1 MKKRFQKDPMVL
13 KSVDDKFKRLVLL
26 EELQRSPA
34 LDLSQK
40 KWLREELMRTRRGI
54 QGERES
60 VHCLDHYLKDAEN
73 NVLLHDL
80 RFVSDGEVTS
90 LCFLNPSDLAN

>member
-1 MKKRFQKDPMVL
+1 MAL

-40 KWLREELMRTRRGI
+40 KWLREELTHNRRGI
-54 QGERES
+54 
-60 VHCLDHYLKDAEN
+60 
-73 NVLLHDL
+73 
-80 RFVSDGEVTS
+80 
-90 LCFLNPSDLAN
+90 